1 MPQKKYEHLLK
12 PLSIGSMETDKPKSK
27 AAPEKSSFMGPGNAD
42 KILWLNGR
50 DHLGGLELNFSWGFY
65 SGLGDWHTGQDPH
78 VHPYAECLV
87 FVGLDSAK
95 MNYLGAEIEVS
106 LGKEQET
113 YTFDEPT
120 VVIVPAGLQ
129 HCPLI
134 TKRVFSPKGY
144 GFFLLCLGAEPTTTW
159 MGDGVDGETLKKMS
173 EMAEKQ
179 GIKLPMKSSV
189 SKKRI
194 KKNPTKPTGKYDH
207 LVRPLS
213 SGFFIERGN
222 IRKSLSSSG
231 IRYHGDMKK
240 RGEIPGPGYADHL
253 TWMFG
258 NDLADLKMNFNWG
271 FFSSPGIWHRN
282 TGARVNKAPE
292 VRVFAG
298 LDPKNIDY
306 LGAQI
311 EIELGEENERYL
323 IEKPTAV
330 IIPEGLPYDPIVT
343 RWVDRPYA
351 SYSIG
356 LTGYPVTVS
365 VE

>member
-12 PLSIGSMETDKPKSK
+12 PLSLGRIEMPTIESSD
-27 AAPEKSSFMGPGNAD
+27 APETSSFMGPGNAD

-50 DHLGGLELNFSWGFY
+50 DHLEGMDLNFSWGFY

-95 MNYLGAEIEVS
+95 MNYLGAEIEIS

-120 VVIVPAGLQ
+120 VVIIPAGLQ

-159 MGDGVDGETLKKMS
+159 MGDGLSAETLKVMT

-189 SKKRI
+189 SKKRV
-194 KKNPTKPTGKYDH
+194 KKNPTAPTGKYDH
-207 LVRPLS
+207 LVKPLS
-213 SGFFIERGN
+213 SGFFIERSD
-222 IRKSLSSSG
+222 IRDSLSASG
-231 IRYHGDMKK
+231 GLYYDEMKK

-258 NDLADLKMNFNWG
+258 KDLGDLNMNFNWG
-271 FFSSPGIWHRN
+271 YYSRPGIWHRGI
-282 TGARVNKAPE
+282 GARKNAAPE
-292 VRVFAG
+292 ILVFAG
-298 LDPKNIDY
+298 LDPGNIDY
-306 LGAQI
+306 LGAQV
-311 EIELGEENERYL
+311 EIELGEEHERYI

-330 IIPEGLPYDPIVT
+330 LLPEGLPLNPIVT
-343 RWVDRPYA
+343 RWVDRPFAAYTV
-351 SYSIG
+351 G
-356 LTGYPVTVS
+356 LSKSP
-365 VE
+365 EIEIFD